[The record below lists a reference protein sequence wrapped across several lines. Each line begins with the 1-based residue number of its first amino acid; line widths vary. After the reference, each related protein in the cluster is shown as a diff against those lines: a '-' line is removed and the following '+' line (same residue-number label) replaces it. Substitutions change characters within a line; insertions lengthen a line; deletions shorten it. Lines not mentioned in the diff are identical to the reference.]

1 VEVWLGKWRHKS
13 ARCRE
18 HARRRSM
25 SLEGNKALC
34 NRGAEAISR
43 GDFDAI
49 DEIYAPIIPRSSKK
63 CSPRYAEPSRTF
75 MARTSSR

>member
-1 VEVWLGKWRHKS
+1 
-13 ARCRE
+13 
-18 HARRRSM
+18 
-25 SLEGNKALC
+25 LEGNKALC

-63 CSPRYAEPSRTF
+63 CSPRYAEPSQTF